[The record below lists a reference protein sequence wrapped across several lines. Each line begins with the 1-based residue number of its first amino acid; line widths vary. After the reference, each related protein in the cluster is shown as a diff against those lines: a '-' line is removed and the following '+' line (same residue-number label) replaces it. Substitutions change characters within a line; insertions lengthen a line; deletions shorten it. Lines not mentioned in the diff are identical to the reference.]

1 MNNDQLQQLL
11 AAVTDGLQRPAGAYA
26 LTPGQVDP
34 TNLLDYSTSSGI
46 KIWNEASA
54 PLPFKFNVEGKEVNT
69 FCEALSERANKSGWN
84 IAGADIIMTNDSS
97 TPAIQQNIIT
107 EYGRLTVAE
116 ITTAVEG

>member
-11 AAVTDGLQRPAGAYA
+11 TAVTDGLQRPAGAYA

-34 TNLLDYSTSSGI
+34 TNPLDYSTSSGI

-84 IAGADIIMTNDSS
+84 LTEADVIMINDSS
-97 TPAIQQNIIT
+97 TPAIQRNIIT
-107 EYGRLTVAE
+107 EYG
-116 ITTAVEG
+116 